1 MLNTLRHLF
10 RRPTSNGQVLFD
22 EAFLRRLERLAL
34 LPDRALRGGIVG
46 AHRSLRRTP
55 APYMVD
61 HRPYTPGDDL
71 RYVDWHAYA
80 RHDHVF
86 VKLGEAPQDVPVHLL
101 IDHSGSMGW
110 GHPPKLHAALRL
122 AAAIGYI
129 AVAQGD
135 PLTVTP
141 FARTVGESFG
151 PISAKPQ
158 APRLLRFLEAVQ
170 PVPGHAGHTQLADAL
185 RHMVRSRKGGLLV
198 LVSDLMDE
206 TWTEALRPLRPP
218 RWQTLVLH
226 LLDRLELE
234 PELEDD
240 LDVVDVESGVRVP
253 VAGTEVTLTQY
264 HDRVNRWR
272 HEAQSAC
279 ERLGAS
285 YACVLADWPIERVVV
300 PYLRR
305 RRMLV

>member
-1 MLNTLRHLF
+1 MFNVFRQFLNRQS
-10 RRPTSNGQVLFD
+10 PTGPSLFD

-34 LPDRALRGGIVG
+34 QPDRALRGGIVG

-61 HRPYTPGDDL
+61 HRPYAPGDDL

-86 VKLGEAPQDVPVHLL
+86 VKLGEAPQDVPVHLV

-110 GHPPKLHAALRL
+110 GDPPKLHAALRL

-129 AVAQGD
+129 ALAQGD
-135 PLTVTP
+135 RLTVTP
-141 FARTVGESFG
+141 FAHEVDSAFG
-151 PISAKPQ
+151 PVHSRLR
-158 APRLLRFLEAVQ
+158 APGLLRFLEGVQ
-170 PVPGHAGHTQLADAL
+170 PVAGPAGNTQLAAAL
-185 RHMVRSRKGGLLV
+185 RHLTATRRGGLLV
-198 LVSDLMDE
+198 LISDLMDE
-206 TWTEALRPLRPP
+206 HWIETLRPLRPP

-234 PELEDD
+234 PLLEDD
-240 LDVVDVESGVRVP
+240 LDVIDIESGARSP
-253 VAGTEVTLTQY
+253 VQASSQTLALYRERAERWCDETQ
-264 HDRVNRWR
+264 
-272 HEAQSAC
+272 AAC
-279 ERLGAS
+279 ERVGAG
-285 YACVLADWPIERVVV
+285 YARILADWPIEKGVV

-305 RRMLV
+305 RRMIV